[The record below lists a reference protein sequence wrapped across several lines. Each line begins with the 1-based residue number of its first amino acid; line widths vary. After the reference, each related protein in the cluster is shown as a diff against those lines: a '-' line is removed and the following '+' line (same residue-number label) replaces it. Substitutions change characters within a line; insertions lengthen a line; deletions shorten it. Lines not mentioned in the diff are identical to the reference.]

1 MFIDG
6 IGVVVENGQL
16 SPEEVQFYINK
27 IEKNSQKKL
36 QKITFSLGDG
46 YMDLRYAFRGFPF
59 ERIRR
64 LSLAAANRHKKAI

>member
-16 SPEEVQFYINK
+16 SPEEVQFYIQK
-27 IEKNSQKKL
+27 IERHSQKNL
-36 QKITFSLGDG
+36 QNITFVVGDG
-46 YMDLRYAFRGFPF
+46 YMDLRYTFRNFPF

-64 LSLAAANRHKKAI
+64 ISLAATNRHRKAI

>member
-1 MFIDG
+1 MIIDG

-36 QKITFSLGDG
+36 
-46 YMDLRYAFRGFPF
+46 
-59 ERIRR
+59 
-64 LSLAAANRHKKAI
+64 

>member
-1 MFIDG
+1 MIIDG

-36 QKITFSLGDG
+36 QKITFSLGVNCKCK
-46 YMDLRYAFRGFPF
+46 LNTNL
-59 ERIRR
+59 I
-64 LSLAAANRHKKAI
+64 KKHYQ

>member
-1 MFIDG
+1 MGVDG

-16 SPEEVQFYINK
+16 SPEEIQFYIQK
-27 IEKNSQKKL
+27 IEKHSQKSL

-46 YMDLRYAFRGFPF
+46 YMDLRYAYRGFPF

-64 LSLAAANRHKKAI
+64 ISLAAANRDRKAI